1 MRPSSFIFRFKQ
13 FSVKHSQSSLKVTT
27 DAVLLGAW
35 VDAAKATHI
44 LDIGTGSGVLAL
56 MMAQKYPEA
65 TIDAIDIDA
74 ASVEEAT
81 FNFSQSAWSYRLSAF
96 HVDFKEFYT
105 SNKYD
110 LIISNPPYFVD
121 SLVSPNVQK
130 AVAKHTLLLDYKSL
144 LDGIARMLTEKGVAY
159 VVLPFSN
166 LGLLTAA
173 CNKNALYFDKI
184 CAVSS
189 FYVQPPYLAIVAISF
204 IDKNISQHTLAIRDA
219 LHQYTTEYK
228 VLTQDF
234 YL

>member
-1 MRPSSFIFRFKQ
+1 MRPTSDVFRFKQ

-35 VDAAKATHI
+35 VDKSTATHI
-44 LDIGTGSGVLAL
+44 LDIGTGSGILAL
-56 MMAQKYPEA
+56 MMAQKYQDA
-65 TIDAIDIDA
+65 TIDAIDIDT
-74 ASVEEAT
+74 ASIEEAT
-81 FNFSQSAWSYRLSAF
+81 FNFSQSTWSKRLSAI
-96 HVDFKEFYT
+96 HVDFKEFHT
-105 SNKYD
+105 SEKYD
-110 LIISNPPYFVD
+110 LIICNPPYFVD
-121 SLVSPNVQK
+121 SLVSPNAQK
-130 AVAKHTLLLDYKSL
+130 AVAKHTLSLDYESL
-144 LDGIARMLTEKGVAY
+144 VDGIARLLTDEGIAY

-166 LGLLTAA
+166 LYLLTAA

-189 FYVQPPYLAIVAISF
+189 FYEQSPFLAIVAMSF

-219 LHQYTTEYK
+219 QHQYTTEYK